1 MQVAPSTTCYIFYS
15 VFCWKD
21 RPISFSGSNIGIL
34 VGKGNVGSY
43 DVEIVCVNAVQ
54 TDNVFGLEIN
64 P

>member
-1 MQVAPSTTCYIFYS
+1 MHVAPSTCYIFFGVY
-15 VFCWKD
+15 FAGRIDLFYFRD
-21 RPISFSGSNIGIL
+21 RTGIL

-54 TDNVFGLEIN
+54 TDIFFGLEIN